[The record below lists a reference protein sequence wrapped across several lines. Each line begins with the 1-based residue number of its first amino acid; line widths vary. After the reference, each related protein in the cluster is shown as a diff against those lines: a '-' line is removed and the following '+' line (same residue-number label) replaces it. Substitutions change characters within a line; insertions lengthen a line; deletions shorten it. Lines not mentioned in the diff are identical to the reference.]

1 MDPANTSWQLVLGLT
16 GDLLAWCRPGAAQGA
31 GGQGVITWASR
42 QGGLCLGELAG
53 SVRQGVSYVGSY
65 GSNLQPSQTLSLTS
79 QESILQVTEEYR
91 TFCHSL
97 LMDKEGDL

>member
-1 MDPANTSWQLVLGLT
+1 MDPVNMSWHLGLGLT
-16 GDLLAWCRPGAAQGA
+16 GDLVACCRPGAAAQGA

-79 QESILQVTEEYR
+79 QESILQVTEEY
-91 TFCHSL
+91 SL
-97 LMDKEGDL
+97 PSIAD